1 MTPRGR
7 VRPAARGGLL
17 LASVL
22 GALLLG
28 VCPAHAALRRVAVD
42 AGART
47 RALVAYLEAEG
58 GIAVATTAEAELRV
72 VLREAGATWTL
83 DIRDRHGVRIL
94 RRDYGA
100 AGGEQAALRVTA
112 VLIERAL
119 AAVPP
124 APVLPPPPSVSA
136 SAVSSSTVAD
146 PRRLGAVRALP
157 ALPVS
162 PTAASLIASASA
174 LPAGSSTTTRAP
186 RERRP
191 TTAEDTPDAPR
202 LGWLRPVATPT
213 RAREAE
219 PASVLAV
226 TEGPV
231 APPAPLSSAEL
242 PSSAGSSSAAE
253 GLTPASSGAP
263 SAPSAP
269 SAPVAAVGAPDPA
282 LVVAAGE
289 TSTLAPRGAPA
300 RGPEDPSALVADA
313 ARWRLVASGA
323 ARWWRSPGDLP
334 QIGFGLGAEHAV
346 GPLVLGGAAR
356 LAGLP
361 CCARD
366 TTEVR
371 AEVLELGLAAY
382 GLLPLLAT
390 GGGGAKLQVS
400 AELEGALLRGEGQ
413 RVVTGASPATVADLL
428 GASVSL
434 GVGPALELALTSA
447 IGLRLRVLVRVSL
460 VSYEAGLGPGV
471 DPIHSGWIHPYID
484 LALPLG
490 I

>member
-1 MTPRGR
+1 MTSRGR
-7 VRPAARGGLL
+7 VRPAARRGLL

-28 VCPAHAALRRVAVD
+28 VCPAHATLRRVAVD

-58 GIAVATTAEAELRV
+58 GIAVASTAEAELRV
-72 VLREAGATWTL
+72 VLREAGSTWTL

-157 ALPVS
+157 AVPVS

-191 TTAEDTPDAPR
+191 TADEDTPDAPR

-219 PASVLAV
+219 PAAALVM
-226 TEGPV
+226 TEGPGT
-231 APPAPLSSAEL
+231 PPALVASAEL
-242 PSSAGSSSAAE
+242 PASATDVGSSSAAE
-253 GLTPASSGAP
+253 PTPVSAGAPPAAEGPAS
-263 SAPSAP
+263 
-269 SAPVAAVGAPDPA
+269 APDPA
-282 LVVAAGE
+282 LAAGE
-289 TSTLAPRGAPA
+289 TSMLAPLGEPA

-313 ARWRLVASGA
+313 TRWRLVASGA

-334 QIGFGLGAEHAV
+334 QIGFGLGAERAV